1 MRICWGQA
9 DEGEAGLEAIMVIE
23 VDVEELKL
31 KLENVWIDDLIYG
44 QVMLSYLPSIIH
56 LYCDQL

>member
-1 MRICWGQA
+1 
-9 DEGEAGLEAIMVIE
+9 MVIE